1 MVSTIQDEVHRFAIG
16 YHRQQ
21 RKKANISTTLT
32 SIEGIGETRARSL
45 LRYFKTI
52 SAIREASVEE
62 LASAPGMTH
71 PAAEKVYAHF
81 RKTEP

>member
-1 MVSTIQDEVHRFAIG
+1 MDEVHRFAIG
-16 YHRQQ
+16 FHRQQ

-62 LASAPGMTH
+62 LAGAPGMNY
-71 PAAEKVYAHF
+71 PAAQKVYDHF
-81 RKTEP
+81 RKKEE